1 MLEILWNLR
10 GEEREIL
17 EAATDILNH
26 NNTLVQCL
34 VIVNIVKLWSLVSH
48 TEWSN
53 MSERNSNS

>member
-34 VIVNIVKLWSLVSH
+34 VIVSIMILITK
-48 TEWSN
+48 
-53 MSERNSNS
+53 